1 MRLFA
6 TVLVLAALFACPA
19 LAVVDES
26 SSDAGWSYIEPVPG
40 DTWLGSRDVLF
51 DNGPLVNSPGT
62 GVGGADESVLQNLS
76 LGMNTLG
83 AGHQYTLQYRVAD
96 DFVIPAGEV
105 WNVMGITFFAYQT
118 GAPTNPSPITGV
130 YFEIY
135 DAMPPA
141 GNVVGGNI
149 ASNGLASTAW
159 SNIYRVTEATTGA
172 ATDRAIFANQTSMT
186 PVLLGPGTYWVAW
199 MTSGNLS
206 SGPWAPPVTINGQ
219 TTTGNAL
226 QSLDAGATYAA
237 LTDTGTLTPQGLPFL
252 VQGTLETTAVA
263 NSSWSELK
271 ALY

>member
-6 TVLVLAALFACPA
+6 TVLVLAALFVCPA
-19 LAVVDES
+19 LAAVNES
-26 SSDAGWSYIEPVPG
+26 SIDAGWSYIEPVPG

-62 GVGGADESVLQNLS
+62 GVGGADESVLQSVS
-76 LGMNTLG
+76 LGMATLG
-83 AGHQYTLQYRVAD
+83 FGHQFPLGYRVAD

-105 WNVMGITFFAYQT
+105 WNVTGITFFAYQT

-149 ASNGLASTAW
+149 ANNALASSAW
-159 SNIYRVTEATTGA
+159 SNIYRVTEATTGS
-172 ATDRAIFANQTSMT
+172 ATDRAIFANQTTMT
-186 PVLLGPGTYWVAW
+186 PVQLGPGTYWVAW
-199 MTSGNLS
+199 STAGTFA
-206 SGPWAPPVTINGQ
+206 SGPWAPPITINGMS
-219 TTTGNAL
+219 TTGNGF
-226 QSLDAGATYAA
+226 QSLDAGATYAS
-237 LTDTGTLTPQGLPFL
+237 LLDIGGQGLPFL
-252 VQGTLETTAVA
+252 IQGTLQTTATA